1 VADVVAI
8 GGGMEKSILLINAKT
23 RGLCRPSGLEYL
35 AEAASN
41 ANIPVKILDLATEEN
56 PEQAVRTAIEH
67 EKYGAVGI
75 SIFNTQWDTGRD
87 QVKFFLPEIRSMISD
102 IRRFT
107 EVPVVLGGYGFSL
120 QPKDI
125 LEYVGGDYGVA
136 GCGIPSFIELLR
148 GIRSSAERPGSIV
161 ADETSPYLDFA
172 PKRRLVNENNYSKQ
186 EEVFVSTKIGCIE
199 KCFHCPT
206 LAVKFRLREPQ
217 YVVEEVRNLLE
228 QGIER
233 ISFMHD
239 TFNVPVKHA
248 YAICEGI
255 SGLPIRWSAYI
266 YPVQEFLPPELLEI
280 MKKSGMVRADIGGR
294 MIGSEAMLKAYGVG
308 FSKKDIECATELFK
322 AKGIETYWFLGF
334 GAPGENRDTIDETFD
349 FIDQVRPD
357 RVGMFTR
364 TRVYRHSPLGE
375 RCVNEGIVRAQ
386 DRLLE
391 PTYYPF
397 SDELRDY
404 IFELAEGR
412 KNCNVYY

>member
-1 VADVVAI
+1 
-8 GGGMEKSILLINAKT
+8 MEESILLINAKT
-23 RGLCRPSGLEYL
+23 RGICRPSGLEYL
-35 AEAASN
+35 AEAVWN
-41 ANIPVKILDLATEEN
+41 ANIPVEILDLATEEA

-67 EKYGAVGI
+67 EKYGAIGI

-87 QVKFFLPEIRSMISD
+87 EVKFFLPEIRTMISD
-102 IRRFT
+102 IRKRT
-107 EVPVVLGGYGFSL
+107 EAPVVLGGYGFSL
-120 QPKDI
+120 QPEDI
-125 LEYVGGDYGVA
+125 LEYAGGDYGVA
-136 GCGIPSFIELLR
+136 GSGIPSFIELLR
-148 GIRSSAERPGSIV
+148 RIRFGSERPGSIV
-161 ADETSPYLDFA
+161 SDEKGQYLDFA
-172 PKRRLVNENNYSKQ
+172 PKRRLVNANNYSKQ
-186 EEVFVSTKIGCIE
+186 EEVFVGTKIGCFE

-217 YVVEEVRNLLE
+217 YVVEEVRNLVE

-266 YPVQEFLPPELLEI
+266 YPVQKFLPPELLEI
-280 MKKSGMVRADIGGR
+280 MKKSGMGRADIGSR
-294 MIGSEAMLKAYGVG
+294 MIGSEAMLNAYGVG
-308 FSKKDIECATELFK
+308 FSKNDIKCATELFK
-322 AKGIETYWFLGF
+322 AKGIETSWFIGF
-334 GAPGENRDTIDETFD
+334 GAPGENRDTINETFD

-375 RCVNEGIVRAQ
+375 RCVNEGIISAH
-386 DRLLE
+386 DKLLE

-404 IFELAEGR
+404 ISENGKRR
-412 KNCNVYY
+412 KNCTVYY